1 MNNSEHPPE
10 QALVEFVSGNLDSE
24 AARGVVR
31 HLLGGCAQCR
41 RETRR
46 HWPVRQEA
54 RAAVGGGDLHLEI
67 ETLRSRE
74 LEVLEDKAQAAS
86 LLEELL
92 SHPASRRLLLVLNS
106 HRLHNWFLAELVIAR
121 AHDVGFEDPAES
133 LALAELG
140 VALAD
145 QLPTAKY
152 GAPLVADMQA
162 RAWGVLANSRRITS
176 DLDGAHEAF
185 ETALEHLEN
194 GTGDP
199 IEDATIAA
207 KRGRYL
213 MARRDFKR
221 STRLYDRAIGIYRR
235 LGEDHLM
242 GKAMIDKAVACSSA
256 GDIEA
261 SIQWNRKGLAL
272 IDAEL
277 DPRVSLAAKH
287 NLSLL
292 LHRRGDVDQAMSLLQ
307 EILPLYVEQNDAM
320 VLLRLRWLEGR
331 LAQAQRQ
338 FRRAED
344 AFREVQKGFLDRE
357 IPFEAAIVSFDLA
370 TVLLDEGR
378 FAELKD
384 LATQIL
390 AVFRGF
396 GIAREVIAALEL
408 FHQAIE
414 AQSLSAA
421 WIGELAT
428 YVEEARSNP
437 GRPFE
442 PGR

>member
-1 MNNSEHPPE
+1 M
-10 QALVEFVSGNLDSE
+10 FD
-24 AARGVVR
+24 
-31 HLLGGCAQCR
+31 
-41 RETRR
+41 
-46 HWPVRQEA
+46 
-54 RAAVGGGDLHLEI
+54 
-67 ETLRSRE
+67 
-74 LEVLEDKAQAAS
+74 
-86 LLEELL
+86 ELL

-106 HRLHNWFLAELVIAR
+106 HRLHNWFLAELVLGR
-121 AHDVGFEDPAES
+121 AFELGFDDPAEA
-133 LALAELG
+133 LAFAELG

-145 QLPTAKY
+145 QLPTEKY
-152 GAPLVADMQA
+152 GASLVADMRA
-162 RAWGVLANSRRITS
+162 RAWGVLANSRRINS

-185 ETALEHLEN
+185 ETALEHLDN

-199 IEDATIAA
+199 VEDASIST
-207 KRGRYL
+207 KRGRYF
-213 MARRDFKR
+213 MVRRDFKR
-221 STRLYDRAIGIYRR
+221 SLRVYDRAIGIYRR
-235 LGEDHLM
+235 LGEVHLM
-242 GKAMIDKAVACSSA
+242 GKAMIDKAIVYSSA

-261 SIQWNRKGLAL
+261 SIEWNQKGLAS
-272 IDAEL
+272 IAPEL
-277 DPRVSLAAKH
+277 DPRASLAAKH

-307 EILPLYVEQNDAM
+307 EILPLYAQQNDAM

-338 FRRAED
+338 FRRAEE

-378 FAELKD
+378 FAELKE
-384 LATQIL
+384 LAVQIL
-390 AVFRGF
+390 SVFRGF

-408 FHQAIE
+408 FQKAIE
-414 AQSLSAA
+414 AQKLSVA

-428 YVEEARSNP
+428 YVEESRSNP

-442 PGR
+442 PSR